1 MASREQD
8 GQQRA
13 GWPAESRMASRE
25 QDGQQTGRP
34 TESRMAS
41 RTEWPEENDSLQ
53 SRMASREQDGQQ
65 RAGWPAESRMASRE
79 QYGQQSRITR
89 NKTCSNTAKAVH
101 LVGQPRIHGIW
112 YICTQYS
119 LYTKH
124 YICECIA
131 LKIRITVT

>member
-1 MASREQD
+1 MASRTEWPEENDSLQSRMASREQD

-13 GWPAESRMASRE
+13 GWPAE
-25 QDGQQTGRP
+25 
-34 TESRMAS
+34 
-41 RTEWPEENDSLQ
+41 